1 MKPND
6 TPLVLRFLA
15 KFVLDIMPAA
25 LASVIGGFLFSHYHW
40 RYAAVPAPAP
50 VGEQHAAA
58 SAEMMKL
65 VRDEHALIFDFLN
78 AEMKTERSRL
88 AAGEK
93 PAADRTPART
103 GVAAAAVE
111 TRPAATAPHRPVV
124 AMIAARIAA
133 RPAPPR
139 ETAALVPPREFPIAV
154 PPPPT
159 ALPAYHVAA
168 VTADPAAAPAIDT
181 TIPRP
186 PLAIGPAQPGV
197 SAGPSLITR
206 AIDKTAAIKDSV
218 VGATQRAADVIEGIP
233 SWFGGAAGRGE
244 GPAANSPSAS
254 HLASANW

>member
-1 MKPND
+1 MMPKD

-40 RYAAVPAPAP
+40 NSVAVPAP

-93 PAADRTPART
+93 PEAEHAPLRA
-103 GVAAAAVE
+103 GVAAGAE

-124 AMIAARIAA
+124 AMIA
-133 RPAPPR
+133 PAPKPVPLR
-139 ETAALVPPREFPIAV
+139 ETAAFVPQREFPIAV

-159 ALPAYHVAA
+159 VLPAYHVAA
-168 VTADPAAAPAIDT
+168 VTAYQAPAIDA

-218 VGATQRAADVIEGIP
+218 IGATQRAADVIEGIP
-233 SWFGGAAGRGE
+233 SWFGGATGRGE
-244 GPAANSPSAS
+244 VPAANAPSAS

>member
-1 MKPND
+1 MMPKD

-40 RYAAVPAPAP
+40 NSVAVPAP

-65 VRDEHALIFDFLN
+65 VRDEHSLIVDFLN
-78 AEMKTERSRL
+78 AEMKAERSRL

-93 PAADRTPART
+93 PEAEHVPLRAS
-103 GVAAAAVE
+103 VAAAVE
-111 TRPAATAPHRPVV
+111 TRPAATAPHRPAV
-124 AMIAARIAA
+124 AMIAA

-139 ETAALVPPREFPIAV
+139 EPAALAPRREFSIAA
-154 PPPPT
+154 PPQPPV
-159 ALPAYHVAA
+159 LPAYHEAAVAA
-168 VTADPAAAPAIDT
+168 YQAAAPAPAIDT
-181 TIPRP
+181 SVPRP

-197 SAGPSLITR
+197 NAGPSLITR
-206 AIDKTAAIKDSV
+206 AINKTAAIKDSV
-218 VGATQRAADVIEGIP
+218 VGATQRAADAIEGIP

-244 GPAANSPSAS
+244 GPTTSSPPPS